1 MSAKQRHKQRVIQR
15 LKEKLENL
23 KSIEENLHTVVREHV
38 LKAEKRCLEVLRLE
52 DTSQFLQQYG
62 KVEQLLDAA
71 FNLVEV
77 LTSSAEDM
85 IENVDSNVPD
95 EDVFTTDRSI
105 HSSTHIPSDDK
116 LETNRNVHERNA
128 KTVARQL
135 SDKDI
140 ERELQE
146 MIQSSSRKRHG
157 SSEAASQTVP
167 EEVSLYNEQTGLQH
181 CDRMYHVSQS
191 TGVNQMKQSIIS
203 DTVSERGQSVSSSDN
218 TDENKVLNKEKD
230 FYETCVKKDSKVLGK
245 QIGNNINETSVGKSK
260 KLQPNNSGSKSAGKT
275 KTDKG
280 VPKNVRKHLN
290 KEPSQDT
297 DGSSSSQVD
306 SVTFNQDV
314 ILASSP
320 KRNTANPKKKKSPK
334 KKAGKSNIDSLI
346 EPHLDK
352 DQSNKASSERHED
365 VKLIDKDV
373 SKAKQGIGK
382 YSESEQ
388 SMRNRN
394 VLKGEQGEISSEPT
408 ITSSEQSILEHE
420 LTEMRATESSETST
434 SSDLRSLLKDGQAI
448 HTLQVGSGVN
458 SQKEL
463 HPSQKYQLEAV
474 ENSAA
479 VSKSRLEEISDKS
492 DNTAGKE
499 DSAQLKVKDTT
510 DNSGKKGDSTSTEVL
525 TAGNLLVGKITPIIV
540 SEVVSPWCF
549 FVQKNGPQLSQLMEQ
564 ICIYMAQGGLQKQAL
579 LEPEIGTLCLA
590 KYTKDSSFYRAYV
603 TQIYRAIQTHNSE
616 VDVLYVDYGNR
627 ERVKVT
633 QLRTLPE
640 KFKAL
645 PTQAICC
652 ALAEVMPCNK
662 YCVWA
667 EDDIHVFRQYV
678 TGQQL
683 SCTPPTCRSSGVSL
697 PLLVELIVSLPV
709 PTIPQGGI
717 YLSQFSIA
725 QLMINAKK
733 ARHVEVTEQLGLL
746 AKSGEGAEE
755 AAILSHDMTTPSR
768 LAIMEL
774 SESQCDTPQKMDK
787 LVKNKDLEEDANQEQ
802 GQPKVEQLNLNKE
815 TDMTSTDVTS
825 SGYTSKQVRTD
836 LISPRSENSDTESQR
851 DEGHKGSSK
860 IPEKGQ
866 SVTQGSGSRGQ
877 LDKIK
882 EETVELE
889 YCETSSTTTSLTT
902 DIDFPPEKG
911 IHLADLHFDLDDLYF
926 NPQGQE
932 VMLAHVRSPDEF
944 FVHIISQQSGETL
957 DRLMK
962 NLNSLFENVNRRKLT
977 KLSKTFEPE
986 EKKLCCAQFL
996 QDNNFYR
1003 GIIRNTK
1010 PEKEIMKGRIL
1021 VHYIDFGDEEWL
1033 PKRRIF
1039 PLPPQFCSV
1048 PRLAVKCSL
1057 AYIKPV
1063 CAEGEEPDRW
1073 SKTSLEKFIDIAG
1086 LEKTLHMHVVHG
1098 SLEDFKKGNPCE
1110 DSPVLGILLVDNTG
1124 TEEVCINMDLIRE
1137 GVAQLD
1143 TSQAKHE
1150 KDNTQ
1155 EMSPDTR
1162 LEKWNPMEEDFL
1174 SKRNSYKIDID
1185 DAGVATTGYKAKDE
1199 ERLCKFFS
1207 TGRDCWRGERCPF
1220 RHIHVESGIT
1230 YDQEP
1235 VYAISDNQ
1243 RDFLPQTGSW
1253 VAIEISTI
1261 LSPSHFY
1268 AILPLGSKS
1277 LDATCSE
1284 PEKPDSAFGVSGS
1297 EETLDDLLDAL
1308 NTEYK
1313 KRPAHDGSLLLRA
1326 IGEIVVARFSLDQS
1340 WYRARIIEVTEEKVK
1355 VFFVDFGNTEWLP
1368 EEEVTDIKPEFL
1380 HLPFQAV
1387 ECFMNVEP
1395 KANEKWTKDA
1405 RVVFRELVDG
1415 KTLVGHIKS
1424 RSWNGCL
1431 WVELYDTSTEE
1442 DVNVGEELV
1451 ERGHALKGESQ
1462 ESHTDYS
1469 SNISPASG
1477 DPLLVPG

>member
-996 QDNNFYR
+996 QDNNFY
-1003 GIIRNTK
+1003 
-1010 PEKEIMKGRIL
+1010 
-1021 VHYIDFGDEEWL
+1021 
-1033 PKRRIF
+1033 
-1039 PLPPQFCSV
+1039 S
-1048 PRLAVKCSL
+1048 
-1057 AYIKPV
+1057 
-1063 CAEGEEPDRW
+1063 
-1073 SKTSLEKFIDIAG
+1073 
-1086 LEKTLHMHVVHG
+1086 
-1098 SLEDFKKGNPCE
+1098 NPCE

-1284 PEKPDSAFGVSGS
+1284 PEKPDTGAFGVSGS